1 MPIRVEGF
9 DDDINEL
16 ISEVETRNQE
26 IALTWLQAIM
36 IGTPVDTGF
45 HRNNWQ
51 MDFGSVNV
59 RVEGSPPPSERQG
72 QLLTSLPPL
81 DGDSNARLRAAASF
95 LESWNIDSGS
105 IFIHNSGPAITRL
118 DAGSSKQ
125 AKQGI
130 LDPAT
135 AAVRAKFGLA
145 P

>member
-1 MPIRVEGF
+1 MPIRAEGF
-9 DDDINEL
+9 DDDLDEL
-16 ISEVETRNQE
+16 IIEVQTRNQE

-51 MDFGSVNV
+51 LDFGSVNA
-59 RVEGSPPPSERQG
+59 RVEGSPPPSEQAG
-72 QLLTSLPPL
+72 QALTSLPPL

-105 IFIHNSGPAITRL
+105 IFIHNSAPAISRL
-118 DAGSSKQ
+118 DDGSSKQ
-125 AKQGI
+125 APQGI

-135 AAVRAKFGLA
+135 TAVRAKFGLA
-145 P
+145 